1 MYKVYTVIKFNFS
14 ILECYSQT
22 VQLSLDV
29 APVEA
34 VIYAVFVHLVHG
46 PNRP

>member
-1 MYKVYTVIKFNFS
+1 MYKVYTVINFS
-14 ILECYSQT
+14 ILECNSQT

-34 VIYAVFVHLVHG
+34 VVYAVFVHLVHAH
-46 PNRP
+46 NRP